1 MDKVTGE
8 YTPDHRKRPHVPT
21 GMTTGSGTPSEVDPD
36 LEAALKPYE
45 TATWQDYMLQ
55 PIGKATGNFTAA
67 NLGTAPSAFVDHSEQ
82 GSIWGAMPPLE
93 KIPR

>member
-1 MDKVTGE
+1 MAPL
-8 YTPDHRKRPHVPT
+8 Y
-21 GMTTGSGTPSEVDPD
+21 EVDPD

-67 NLGTAPSAFVDHSEQ
+67 NLGTAPSAFVD
-82 GSIWGAMPPLE
+82 LVN
-93 KIPR
+93 KIGRAHV